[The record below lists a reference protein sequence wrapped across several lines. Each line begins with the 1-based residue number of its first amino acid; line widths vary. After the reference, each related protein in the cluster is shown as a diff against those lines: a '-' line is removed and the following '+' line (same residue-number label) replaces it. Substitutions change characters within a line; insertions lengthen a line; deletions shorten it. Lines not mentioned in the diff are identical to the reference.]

1 MLSVALL
8 LIFMMSCSE
17 SSKSPKLYQNPPV
30 SLLDQVEWVCR
41 HADLTQFMVRERVIY
56 AMAKEDGA
64 QVPLKHIH
72 IVLPDG
78 HYFCSGQTRQNMR
91 FE

>member
-1 MLSVALL
+1 
-8 LIFMMSCSE
+8 MMSCSE
-17 SSKSPKLYQNPPV
+17 KSKSPKLYQNPPV

-41 HADLTQFMVRERVIY
+41 HADLTQFLVRERGIY

-64 QVPLKHIH
+64 QVPLKHIM

-78 HYFCSGQTRQNMR
+78 HYFCSGKNRKNKR